1 MKPLQKV
8 VTAQDIESSLYYV
21 HVDGPE
27 DEQVRETWIRAQNHQ
42 VSNGEADGN
51 APHGRINGVPR
62 KPLPASPQL
71 ALGDRPEPPPKIYPY
86 YQPPAKGAKGSTQ
99 YGRQFAG
106 YGTGFGTDSRRVD
119 PGTSSISPAQ
129 TLLGPRPMHQRLR
142 SADSAALEPV
152 PERQNA
158 NLRRWSE
165 QPTLTGPSL
174 PPRPCIRRKEV
185 SSNRSADESEP
196 GPPLLPPRSN
206 IERQEFHQTPHFM
219 DLEATLEPSKTTDRA
234 GHRLGDKGIS
244 LTLIRRYDG
253 FQWNVGKISNSVD
266 EVFKSLNDVPD
277 LQHDQNPGYVN
288 GAMSIEISTP
298 GYSIFGGNKS
308 QRNQFESID
317 LSRPSPNHE
326 RLALEEGREG
336 QAMFRSQL
344 QASCDETRPE
354 LRPALNAVNSSP
366 NIHNSRP
373 KFNFHRSS
381 HESENTKVANPAS
394 PASQRSKPPK
404 MKHYGFRSPWD
415 GICDFDVGVLGR
427 SVKCKHT
434 IAPATLDTKAGLRS
448 AQVSELRFNLPSSKA
463 FGPPP
468 KSPSPNDTSK
478 ESKRSSFFPTQ
489 HRRHHNPSFERFGSK
504 GYDDD
509 IDGKERMDL
518 SLGQELAG
526 GGFAGKQAKLGKLI
540 IEDEGLKMLDLV
552 VAANIGL
559 WWKVYEKV
567 V

>member
-21 HVDGPE
+21 HVDGAE
-27 DEQVRETWIRAQNHQ
+27 DDKLRETWIREQNHQ
-42 VSNGEADGN
+42 VSNGEANGD
-51 APHGRINGVPR
+51 APHGSIDGVPT

-71 ALGDRPEPPPKIYPY
+71 ALGDRPEPPPKVYPY

-106 YGTGFGTDSRRVD
+106 YGTGSGTGSRRVD
-119 PGTSSISPAQ
+119 PEPSSISPAQ

-142 SADSAALEPV
+142 SADSAALGPV

-165 QPTLTGPSL
+165 QPTLTGTSL
-174 PPRPCIRRKEV
+174 PPRPCIRRKDV
-185 SSNRSADESEP
+185 SSNRSPDEFGP
-196 GPPLLPPRSN
+196 GPPLLPPGPN
-206 IERQEFHQTPHFM
+206 ISRQEFHRSPHFM
-219 DLEATLEPSKTTDRA
+219 DLEATLEPSKITERA
-234 GHRLGDKGIS
+234 GHRFGDKGTS
-244 LTLIRRYDG
+244 FTLIRRYDG
-253 FQWNVGKISNSVD
+253 FQWNVGKISNNVD
-266 EVFKSLNDVPD
+266 EVFKGSNDVPGSQYD
-277 LQHDQNPGYVN
+277 RNPGYIN

-298 GYSIFGGNKS
+298 GYSIFEGNKS
-308 QRNQFESID
+308 QRDQFKATD
-317 LSRPSPNHE
+317 LPRTSPNHE
-326 RLALEEGREG
+326 MLALEEGRGG
-336 QAMFRSQL
+336 QAMFRRQL

-354 LRPALNAVNSSP
+354 LRPVLNAINSSP
-366 NIHNSRP
+366 NTHNSRP
-373 KFNFHRSS
+373 KFNLHRPS

-394 PASQRSKPPK
+394 PKSQRSKPPK
-404 MKHYGFRSPWD
+404 TKHYVFRSPWD

-434 IAPATLDTKAGLRS
+434 IAPATPDSKAGSRS
-448 AQVSELRFNLPSSKA
+448 VQVSELRFNLPSSKA

-468 KSPSPNDTSK
+468 KSPSPNDTSR
-478 ESKRSSFFPTQ
+478 ESKKSSFFSTQ
-489 HRRHHNPSFERFGSK
+489 HRRHNSSFERYDSK

-509 IDGKERMDL
+509 FDGDERMDL

-559 WWKVYEKV
+559 WWKVYERV